1 MVGGDVGLTWEVLS
15 AAASGAGHPEV
26 LAWASELNDEGRSRL
41 VESAKGFGTR
51 EGFAALDRIFK
62 VSTAGVG
69 DDVAGTARPWPK
81 GGVAGLDDVGAASR
95 SEGWRKRGLQEIQ
108 KGRVGVV
115 LLAGGQGTRL
125 GYDGP
130 KGCFDV
136 GLPSG
141 KSLFQMQAERLLRLQ
156 RVADGPAIP
165 WYVMTSDFNHE
176 ATVRH
181 FEEGGFFGLDPSQ
194 VMFFKQGT
202 LPCFDN
208 TGKLLLEE
216 KSCVAL
222 APDGNGGI
230 YAALK
235 GEGVLADMEARGV
248 HHVHVYCVDNALARP
263 GDPEFVG
270 CCAEAGRGC
279 GATVVKKAY
288 PEEPVGVFA
297 MRRDGA
303 GADLPA
309 VVEYS
314 ELDPADASRVDP
326 TTGEMAFAWANICV
340 HYFSVPFLRD
350 ACERLEAEALYHVA
364 RKKIPHVD
372 PVSGASVKPD
382 KPNGIKLEM
391 FIFDVFRLSADGVTL
406 LEVDRAKAFSPVKNA
421 EGKDSPATAREHLLA
436 LHESW
441 IKAAGGKVDG
451 PGGAEVDPIAS
462 YEGEGLEDLVRGKV
476 IRPFSVVG

>member
-1 MVGGDVGLTWEVLS
+1 MVGGDSGLTYEALV
-15 AAASGAGHPEV
+15 AAATEAGHGEV
-26 LAWASELNDEGRSRL
+26 AAWAAELDAEGRARL
-41 VESAKGFGTR
+41 VSSARGFGTR

-62 VSTAGVG
+62 VSTTGGGEAAG
-69 DDVAGTARPWPK
+69 AARPWPK
-81 GGVAGLDDVGAASR
+81 GGVAGLQDADAAVR
-95 SEGWRKRGLQEIQ
+95 REGWRKRGLEEIRG
-108 KGRVGVV
+108 GRVGVV

-141 KSLFQMQAERLLRLQ
+141 RSLFQLQAERLLRLQ
-156 RVADGPAIP
+156 RVAEGPPIP
-165 WYVMTSDFNHE
+165 WYVMTSDFNHAATE
-176 ATVRH
+176 AH
-181 FEEGGFFGLDPSQ
+181 FEEAGYFGLDSAQ
-194 VMFFKQGT
+194 VTFFRQGT

-208 TGKLLLEE
+208 AGKLLLED

-248 HHVHVYCVDNALARP
+248 QHVHVYCVDNALARP

-279 GATVVKKAY
+279 GATVVKKAF

-297 MRRDGA
+297 MRGA
-303 GADLPA
+303 GADADLPA

-314 ELDPADASRVDP
+314 ELDPADASRVDLA
-326 TTGEMAFAWANICV
+326 TGEMAFAWANICV

-372 PVSGASVKPD
+372 PVSGAQVKPSE
-382 KPNGIKLEM
+382 PNGIKLEM

-436 LHESW
+436 LHASW
-441 IKAAGGKVDG
+441 IQAAGGNVDG
-451 PGGAEVDPIAS
+451 PGGAEVAPAAS
-462 YEGEGLEDLVRGKV
+462 YEGEGLEGLVRGKR
-476 IRPFSVVG
+476 IPARSVVG